1 MWMALLAGA
10 AGCAQWKTQPPAPA
24 PNKGLP
30 TASAQPDVV
39 TLETVLVRIPSDAE
53 GELARVW
60 MASDESV
67 LGIAQRRLLARNGL
81 RAGLLIGEI
90 PTLLRDQLQRT
101 GSRQATDAMEGA
113 GLAADVDNRMHR
125 LQCRAGKR
133 KELVVRRSL
142 TAPLTVVGVSPDG
155 SLVGDTFRQPRIL
168 FDLRATPM
176 GGRQARIRLIPEIE
190 HGDARQTFVASEV
203 GIRPSLERPR
213 RTWEALEI
221 DAILREDQIL
231 MIGATLPP
239 KALGK
244 AFFTT
249 ITADK
254 ATEHVVLLVRLTAT
268 RIDELFAPEQLA
280 QVKSLA
286 ER

>member
-1 MWMALLAGA
+1 MGV
-10 AGCAQWKTQPPAPA
+10 AGCAQWKTAPPGPA
-24 PNKGLP
+24 PNMSLKP
-30 TASAQPDVV
+30 TAARPDVV
-39 TLETVLVRIPSDAE
+39 TLETVLVRFPADVEEELERAWMSSDP
-53 GELARVW
+53 
-60 MASDESV
+60 SV
-67 LGIAQRRLLARNGL
+67 LGIDQRRLLARNGL
-81 RAGLLIGEI
+81 RAGVLIGELPALI
-90 PTLLRDQLQRT
+90 HNQLNRT
-101 GSRQATDAMEGA
+101 GAQQATDALEGA

-142 TAPLTVVGVSPDG
+142 NAPLTVVGVSPAG
-155 SLVGDTFRQPRIL
+155 SIVGDTFQDPRVL
-168 FDLRATPM
+168 FDLRATPL

-190 HGDARQTFVASEV
+190 YGTARQTYVASEV

-213 RTWEALEI
+213 RVWEALEI
-221 DAILREDQIL
+221 DAVLREEQIL
-231 MIGATLPP
+231 MIGAALPP
-239 KALGK
+239 KALGR

-249 ITADK
+249 HTADK
-254 ATEHVVLLVRLTAT
+254 ATEHVVLLVRLSAT